1 MRSAG
6 KVRIDYLLLQEAK
19 FDVLDMTP
27 LPILSESHPS
37 AQRDMSLRPLHRY
50 MSFTCRTCRY
60 VSLRVVTCRYVS
72 LRVVTCRSTWRA
84 REARHTPHHVHADTP
99 RPRDAR
105 VLRERA
111 VPDDEH
117 PSDNLPLTFTVAMKP
132 HRSTLYLCAR
142 EWVNML
148 LADSEEGPWRPL
160 SMGELTQV
168 TR

>member
-50 MSFTCRTCRY
+50 MSFTCRY

-72 LRVVTCRSTWRA
+72 LRVVPRGELA
-84 REARHTPHHVHADTP
+84 RPVTRHTTSTRTRHVHVTP
-99 RPRDAR
+99 ACFGSAQSRTTSTR
-105 VLRERA
+105 VTTC
-111 VPDDEH
+111 
-117 PSDNLPLTFTVAMKP
+117 PSPS
-132 HRSTLYLCAR
+132 RSR
-142 EWVNML
+142 
-148 LADSEEGPWRPL
+148 
-160 SMGELTQV
+160 
-168 TR
+168 